1 MNSFFAA
8 LMAIIQPSL
17 TAIEGKL
24 ASVGATFGA
33 GLMAIALG
41 FTSAQRTIF
50 TNVISFWQ
58 AKYHAAIAVTGT
70 SELDA
75 IEQATTAAL
84 GEFIKEEGA
93 EGNQEIMAII
103 TLASSAAKSS
113 VAAVAS
119 QV

>member
-8 LMAIIQPSL
+8 LMALVQPSL

-41 FTSAQRTIF
+41 FTSDQRTIF
-50 TNVISFWQ
+50 TNVIAFWQ
-58 AKYHAAIAVTGT
+58 AKYHAAIAVAGT
-70 SELDA
+70 SVLDA
-75 IEQATTAAL
+75 IETASTAAL

-93 EGNQEIMAII
+93 EGNQEIQSII
-103 TLASSAAKSS
+103 TLLRSAALSS
-113 VAAVAS
+113 VSAAAS
-119 QV
+119 AV